1 MAFTIASQITFE
13 EEIKK
18 SRFQAIAAPVENEQ
32 QVKEFLEYNKDIST
46 THQCWAW
53 KIGHNV
59 RFNDDGEPS
68 GTAGR
73 PILATIEGNDLTN
86 IIVMVNRWYG
96 GIKLG
101 TGGLVRAYGGCAGQC
116 LLLAERIEL
125 IAKKKTALML
135 LNRNFGAGKLEV
147 NARLSTGSLKED
159 MIEIGDS
166 SIAARDEQRLARF
179 NELKRK
185 RETLERKVERIKE
198 KENNKKVVE
207 PEKPKV
213 IVENNNRKSLV
224 DQFSYQI
231 KSERGF

>member
-1 MAFTIASQITFE
+1 MAFTLATETTYE

-32 QVKEFLEYNKDIST
+32 QVKEFLEKHLDIAT

-86 IIVMVNRWYG
+86 TIVLVNRWYG

-116 LLLAERIEL
+116 LLLAEKIEQ
-125 IAKKKTALML
+125 IEKKTVY
-135 LNRNFGAGKLEV
+135 F
-147 NARLSTGSLKED
+147 
-159 MIEIGDS
+159 
-166 SIAARDEQRLARF
+166 QCQF
-179 NELKRK
+179 NEWAIFQYELNSQQIEYVEQYTAEGVAVEAMLQIHQIDPLKLKIQDVTRG
-185 RETLERKVERIKE
+185 REQLKVLEE
-198 KENNKKVVE
+198 
-207 PEKPKV
+207 
-213 IVENNNRKSLV
+213 
-224 DQFSYQI
+224 QHA
-231 KSERGF
+231 

>member
-1 MAFTIASQITFE
+1 MMVYTLVSETIFE
-13 EEIKK
+13 EDIKK

-32 QVKEFLEYNKDIST
+32 QVKMFLEKHLDLTT

-86 IIVMVNRWYG
+86 AIVLVNRWYG

-116 LLLAERIEL
+116 LLLAEKIEL
-125 IAKKKTALML
+125 IEKKKIY
-135 LNRNFGAGKLEV
+135 F
-147 NARLSTGSLKED
+147 
-159 MIEIGDS
+159 
-166 SIAARDEQRLARF
+166 QC
-179 NELKRK
+179 
-185 RETLERKVERIKE
+185 
-198 KENNKKVVE
+198 
-207 PEKPKV
+207 
-213 IVENNNRKSLV
+213 
-224 DQFSYQI
+224 QFSEWSIFQYELNTQGIEYTEQYTADGVEVEALLQI
-231 KSERGF
+231 HQIDPLKLKIQDITRGREQLKLLEDVDD

>member
-1 MAFTIASQITFE
+1 MVYTLVSETIFE
-13 EEIKK
+13 EDIKK

-32 QVKEFLEYNKDIST
+32 QVKMFLEKHLDLTT

-86 IIVMVNRWYG
+86 AIVLVNRWYG

-116 LLLAERIEL
+116 LLLAEKIEL
-125 IAKKKTALML
+125 IEKKKIY
-135 LNRNFGAGKLEV
+135 F
-147 NARLSTGSLKED
+147 
-159 MIEIGDS
+159 
-166 SIAARDEQRLARF
+166 QC
-179 NELKRK
+179 
-185 RETLERKVERIKE
+185 
-198 KENNKKVVE
+198 
-207 PEKPKV
+207 
-213 IVENNNRKSLV
+213 
-224 DQFSYQI
+224 QFSEWSIFQYELNTQDIEYTEQYTTEGVEVEALLQI
-231 KSERGF
+231 HQIDPIKLKIQDVTRGREQLKLLEDVDD